1 MHRSTSQSPAGK
13 IRLLA
18 GVLVLAAVAFF
29 AGSGIGIV
37 GGGFGPVEQTEASWQ
52 RAHHQQASLTA
63 GSVHIVPTVSCV
75 SSGGLLSGSV
85 PIKWTAPTGGLTP
98 TGYIIAWAGT
108 AGTGQAATGST
119 ALTGSIP
126 GSGLSVLGQSAV
138 TVYAT
143 VGNWYSPVPVQS
155 VRVTTISALGLIVG
169 WDCVQN
175 T

>member
-1 MHRSTSQSPAGK
+1 MP
-13 IRLLA
+13 RLSRKSRWLA
-18 GVLVLAAVAFF
+18 GGLVLLGAVFV
-29 AGSGIGIV
+29 AGSGLA
-37 GGGFGPVEQTEASWQ
+37 GGGFTSVEQTEAAWQ
-52 RAHHQQASLTA
+52 RPHHHQATLKA
-63 GSVHIVPTVSCV
+63 GTVNIVPTVSCV
-75 SSGGLLSGSV
+75 AASGLLSGSV
-85 PIKWTAPTGGLTP
+85 PIKWTAPTTGLTP

-108 AGTGQAATGST
+108 AGTGQVATGST

-143 VGNWYSPVPVQS
+143 VGNWYSPVPIQS